1 MKLVERHIIDSNH
14 SCFNELDVIGFLSKN
29 LYNRANWF
37 IRQCFIITSQLK
49 EEQKTEHAIWIRY
62 NDIQKMLQKTKDEN
76 YYALPTKVAQQ
87 VLKLLD
93 KNWTSFFESIKDY
106 NRFPEKYTGQP
117 SLPKYKDKKNGR
129 NILVYTIQSIS
140 KKEIKKGVVK
150 LSGTNIEI
158 KTKQKQINQ
167 VRVVPKN
174 KQYVV
179 EVVYEKQEVKLKT
192 KTKKIASID
201 LGLNNLAAITSNQN
215 LQPLLINGR
224 VLKSINQYYNKKK
237 SKLQSYVGDKSSNR
251 IIKLTNKRNNK
262 INDFMHRTSS
272 YIVNYISKNNFD
284 VAVIGKNKQ
293 WKTEINIG
301 SRNNQNFVQIP
312 HSKFISMITY
322 KLKLLG
328 IPVVLRE
335 ESHTSKCSFIDFEE
349 IKHRDEYA
357 GKRKHRG
364 LFISKNGTK
373 INADCNGSGNI
384 LRKEFPNAFADGI
397 QGVVVRPLKIN
408 IGNNM
413 NVWKQVK

>member
-1 MKLVERHIIDSNH
+1 MQLVERHIIDSNH
-14 SCFNELDVIGFLSKN
+14 SYFNELDVIGFLSKN

-106 NRFPEKYTGQP
+106 NMFPEKYTGQP

-150 LSGTNIEI
+150 LSGTKIEI

-262 INDFMHRTSS
+262 INDFMHRASS

-349 IKHRDEYA
+349 IKHHDEYA